1 MSRHSTHRDD
11 TATDMKKKSRV
22 LKYWR
27 NYNRFPDFSQQKK
40 PGKNTESWINPSPG
54 TWKSQLD

>member
-22 LKYWR
+22 NIEEIITDFLI
-27 NYNRFPDFSQQKK
+27 FSQQKK